1 MIAGILGNMG
11 FTLSGLHRAHVHG
24 GFDVVYGGPKLP
36 FDFFLIFQKKYLKIK
51 KLLYFLIT
59 FNFFF
64 LFLLIYIYIF

>member
-1 MIAGILGNMG
+1 MV
-11 FTLSGLHRAHVHG
+11 LHPDH
-24 GFDVVYGGPKLP
+24 YGGPKLP

-64 LFLLIYIYIF
+64 LFLLIYIFLNFFK